1 MWIARATLC
10 LASRQSGLGH
20 LSFVRYIGSKGS
32 VRCVCCS
39 DPVQCPVSLP
49 LIKLTTLLVVICSVT
64 TPVPVACPMIHHS
77 EMEIDMTTSESLTL
91 LASGGA
97 FFEGP
102 RWHDGRWWVSDLY
115 RKGVFT
121 YTSEGVEEP
130 IATLDDQPS
139 GLGFLPDGSLL
150 YVAQSGQVIY
160 RRSPDGSTTI
170 HADLSSVGD
179 GHLNDLVVDDRGYAY
194 AGFFGFDP
202 FADERPKS
210 AAVVCIKPNGKFFVA
225 ADDLWFPNG
234 SVITEDG
241 STLIVGESLAG
252 RYTAFDIAEDGSL
265 TNRRPW
271 AVLCEFGDTSSTAS
285 ALLASTAV
293 IPDGCCLDAEGA
305 IWFADIKGCRAVRVA
320 EGGEILDVIPAPEGQ
335 NIFACMLGGDDRQT
349 LLMCVAPG
357 MRDNDR
363 LGDLAATLRT
373 TRVAVPGA
381 GRP

>member
-1 MWIARATLC
+1 
-10 LASRQSGLGH
+10 
-20 LSFVRYIGSKGS
+20 
-32 VRCVCCS
+32 
-39 DPVQCPVSLP
+39 
-49 LIKLTTLLVVICSVT
+49 
-64 TPVPVACPMIHHS
+64 
-77 EMEIDMTTSESLTL
+77 MTTSETLTL

-97 FFEGP
+97 YFEAP
-102 RWHDGRWWVSDLY
+102 RWRDGRWWVSDLY
-115 RKGVFT
+115 RKEILT
-121 YTSEGVEEP
+121 YTSDGVE
-130 IATLDDQPS
+130 ASVTTLDDQPS
-139 GLGFLPDGSLL
+139 GLGFLADGSLL
-150 YVAQSGQVIY
+150 YVAQAKQIIY

-170 HADLSSVGD
+170 HADLTSAGV

-202 FADERPKS
+202 FADEKPAS
-210 AAVVCIKPNGKFFVA
+210 ATLVCVKPNGEFFVA

-271 AVLCEFGDTSSTAS
+271 AVMCDLGDTSSTAS

-335 NIFACMLGGDDRQT
+335 NIFACMLGGEDGRT
-349 LLMCVAPG
+349 LLLCVAPG

-363 LGDLAATLRT
+363 IDALAATLRT
-373 TRVAVPGA
+373 TKVAAPAA